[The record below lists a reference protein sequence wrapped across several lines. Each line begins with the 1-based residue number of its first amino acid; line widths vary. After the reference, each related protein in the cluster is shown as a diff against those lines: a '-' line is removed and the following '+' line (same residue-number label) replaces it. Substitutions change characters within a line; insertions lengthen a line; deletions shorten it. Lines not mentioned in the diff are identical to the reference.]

1 MTTISVPIPGHLEEI
16 IKGLVKKGYA
26 NNKAEVVR
34 KALVLLAEEEA
45 VNAVLK
51 AEQEVGEG
59 KILRGDLKKLMKK
72 LS

>member
-1 MTTISVPIPGHLEEI
+1 M
-16 IKGLVKKGYA
+16 
-26 NNKAEVVR
+26 VR

-59 KILRGDLKKLMKK
+59 KILRGDLKKLMRK